1 MKVLVVGS
9 GGREHALAWSIA
21 RSETVDELFV
31 APGNA
36 GTAAEPKITN
46 VDIDTA
52 DFDALISWVR
62 EIGVGLTV
70 VGPEQHITEG
80 IRDAFDSCELKCFAP
95 SKVAA
100 QLEGSKSFAK
110 SFMRRHQIPTADSLV
125 TSNRR
130 DAIDYITEKG
140 TPIVVKA
147 DGLAAGKG
155 VTVAHT
161 TAEAVEAVEAMLSGE
176 SFGNAGK
183 TVVIEDFLDGEEA
196 SLMLLADGLN
206 VVPFA
211 SSQDHKPVFDED
223 RGPNTGGMGAYS
235 PAPVMTPAIAS
246 RVISEI
252 VEPTMLGMVNEG
264 MPFQG
269 FLYVG
274 LMIGADGSPFVVEYN
289 CRFGDPEAQPIM
301 MRLESDL
308 VQFCLYALDG
318 CLSGKSLEF
327 GDDATV
333 GVVLA
338 SQGYP
343 GSYQTGKVIEGL
355 GLDRGGVKTFHAGTK
370 IERGRIVTNG
380 GRVLCVVGQGTDVVQ
395 AQRIAYN
402 RVNEI
407 SWEGMQYRRDIG
419 HKAIARL

>member
-21 RSETVDELFV
+21 RSETVDEVFV

-130 DAIDYITEKG
+130 DAIDYIAEKG
-140 TPIVVKA
+140 APIVVKA

-161 TAEAVEAVEAMLSGE
+161 TAEAV
-176 SFGNAGK
+176 
-183 TVVIEDFLDGEEA
+183 
-196 SLMLLADGLN
+196 
-206 VVPFA
+206 
-211 SSQDHKPVFDED
+211 
-223 RGPNTGGMGAYS
+223 
-235 PAPVMTPAIAS
+235 
-246 RVISEI
+246 
-252 VEPTMLGMVNEG
+252 
-264 MPFQG
+264 
-269 FLYVG
+269 
-274 LMIGADGSPFVVEYN
+274 
-289 CRFGDPEAQPIM
+289 
-301 MRLESDL
+301 
-308 VQFCLYALDG
+308 
-318 CLSGKSLEF
+318 
-327 GDDATV
+327 
-333 GVVLA
+333 
-338 SQGYP
+338 
-343 GSYQTGKVIEGL
+343 
-355 GLDRGGVKTFHAGTK
+355 
-370 IERGRIVTNG
+370 
-380 GRVLCVVGQGTDVVQ
+380 
-395 AQRIAYN
+395 
-402 RVNEI
+402 
-407 SWEGMQYRRDIG
+407 
-419 HKAIARL
+419 